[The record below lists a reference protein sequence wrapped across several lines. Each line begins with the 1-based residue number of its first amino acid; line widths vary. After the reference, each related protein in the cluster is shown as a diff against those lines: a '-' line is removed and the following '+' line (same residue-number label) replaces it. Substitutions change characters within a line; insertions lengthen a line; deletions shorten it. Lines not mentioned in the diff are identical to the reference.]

1 MFVNGLIHFLD
12 PENIGKGIKFVTLD
26 QVLGKL

>member
-1 MFVNGLIHFLD
+1 MLVNGLIHLID
-12 PENIGKGIKFVTLD
+12 QENIGNDIKFVTLD